1 MYIPA
6 SNRVNI
12 MEQLEIEIGDT
23 VRIALTSGYYN
34 SYFKSNPKCNGIV
47 SSICSYIDVD
57 WENNTSNTYQS
68 SDLILIKKG
77 KAMQDHLI
85 DPDCDDLMTSATAHH
100 WAEIH
105 KHGETTF
112 HSDEEI
118 RDISN
123 DLVMR
128 EVLDELDDKG
138 LYEFINFK
146 SQNLII
152 EMHHTFE
159 SKLKSKMQEAL
170 HDYYS

>member
-1 MYIPA
+1 MIQSFKLQLLNWGYIL
-6 SNRVNI
+6 NI
-12 MEQLEIEIGDT
+12 
-23 VRIALTSGYYN
+23 TS
-34 SYFKSNPKCNGIV
+34 
-47 SSICSYIDVD
+47 
-57 WENNTSNTYQS
+57 EN
-68 SDLILIKKG
+68 I
-77 KAMQDHLI
+77 MQDHLI
-85 DPDCDDLMTSATAHH
+85 DPDCDDRIASATAHH
-100 WAEIH
+100 WSEIL

-112 HSDEEI
+112 HSDEEV

-159 SKLKSKMQEAL
+159 CKLKSKMQEAL
-170 HDYYS
+170 HDYYN